1 MNRAQFLIA
10 MFALFAIVAACS
22 DDSTLA
28 ADAGTDFSV
37 AVGEAPEFD
46 GCDSG
51 GDIDNYA
58 WQIVEAPPDMAD
70 DTGKFLRETSADCS
84 FVLDSSMVVADV
96 GTWVVELTVSTGA
109 GDAAVDRVTVT
120 VS

>member
-1 MNRAQFLIA
+1 MHRRLLIA
-10 MFALFAIVAACS
+10 LLVIASIAAACG

-28 ADAGTDFSV
+28 ADAGTDFSIT
-37 AVGEAPEFD
+37 VGDAPEFD
-46 GCDSG
+46 GCDST

-70 DTGKFLRETSADCS
+70 DTGKFLRETSTDCS
-84 FVLDSSMVVADV
+84 FVLESTMVVADV
-96 GTWVVELTVSTGA
+96 GTWVIELTVTDDS
-109 GDAAVDRVTVT
+109 GDTAVDRVTVT